1 MVNALNL
8 LKCQKSTH
16 FPIKMIND
24 RAINLGADGNK
35 GSSSVTSLQQQGC
48 NRARLFLMSP
58 LQTKCPCPLTP
69 LYHSKDFRMEEH
81 FPQDGA
87 YSLSLLRMYIFSKCV
102 NMCAAA

>member
-35 GSSSVTSLQQQGC
+35 RLLLSDLFATAGLQQGETLSNVPSSDQMP
-48 NRARLFLMSP
+48 LSP
-58 LQTKCPCPLTP
+58 DTP
-69 LYHSKDFRMEEH
+69 LS
-81 FPQDGA
+81 
-87 YSLSLLRMYIFSKCV
+87 
-102 NMCAAA
+102 